1 MHGGTDAKVRWGF
14 GSANTSAT
22 GGLTSKS
29 GSLINFETSAAEQVS
44 APTCTLRPVG
54 DDRSSPTKRQ
64 HYWSA

>member
-1 MHGGTDAKVRWGF
+1 MHGGTDAKARWGF

-29 GSLINFETSAAEQVS
+29 GSLINFETSAAERVS
-44 APTCTLRPVG
+44 ALTCTLRPVS
-54 DDRSSPTKRQ
+54 DERWRPTKRQ